1 MIGIIGAME
10 SEVKAIYQKMTSK
23 QEIKL
28 CDLIFYKGFI
38 NEKEIVVVKC
48 GVGKVNAALCTQVL
62 ISNFHP
68 SQIINTGIAGATG
81 VGLEIYDFVISSE
94 AVYHDFDTSAF
105 GYKLVDVPVLPEIF
119 KADEKL
125 ISSF

>member
-38 NEKEIVVVKC
+38 NEKEIVVVC
-48 GVGKVNAALCTQVL
+48 GAGNVAMDAARMAFRLGAEKVDIVYRRTRAEMPASLQNSSYRKTQEMTYFSIL
-62 ISNFHP
+62 NCNL
-68 SQIINTGIAGATG
+68 QI
-81 VGLEIYDFVISSE
+81 YQ
-94 AVYHDFDTSAF
+94 
-105 GYKLVDVPVLPEIF
+105 KLAQLTTERA
-119 KADEKL
+119 K
-125 ISSF
+125 